1 MTLYPFVFSN
11 NPRYR
16 VARHVLFWS
25 LWILYYTIEATIS
38 RSPKYGLDTRFL
50 SSLAEVA
57 MTTPLDIAFCYTIIY
72 FLLPRFLFRGQFIM
86 LAAGWLLCALGVF
99 FIYMLFNQT
108 VSPFIRVHWFGFEP
122 RTSPLNYA
130 WMFFTLF
137 ATINMEGGLAAAIKL
152 GKMWYI
158 KASEVELLKKERQ
171 RIEPEMQ
178 QGKIHPA
185 FLVNTLNKIELLAV
199 EKPAV
204 IPVVIGKIK
213 NLLLY
218 AVYENGASR
227 VSLEKEM
234 KLLEEFVEIERAGRD
249 LTYINFKMIGDPRNK
264 KIAPFIALPLVE
276 NSFRQLS
283 AFNVPQKYIDLNVLV
298 EHNQFNIDIAWSKPI
313 DTSTLTNGASAL
325 LQNIGKRLNLLYPQS
340 HSLKVTIEPER
351 FQVKMA
357 INLNG
362 AIVV

>member
-1 MTLYPFVFSN
+1 MNPVTTVRLYQFADSAKAIDQNIAINDIQTKYQTREKELENEVWKNKDKKNKALLYIFIGLLLASLIIGFLIIKN
-11 NPRYR
+11 
-16 VARHVLFWS
+16 ARKK
-25 LWILYYTIEATIS
+25 EKIS
-38 RSPKYGLDTRFL
+38 RQEKLIEQQKLEKALKDYELNSIDMML
-50 SSLAEVA
+50 E
-57 MTTPLDIAFCYTIIY
+57 
-72 FLLPRFLFRGQFIM
+72 GQ
-86 LAAGWLLCALGVF
+86 
-99 FIYMLFNQT
+99 
-108 VSPFIRVHWFGFEP
+108 E
-122 RTSPLNYA
+122 
-130 WMFFTLF
+130 
-137 ATINMEGGLAAAIKL
+137 
-152 GKMWYI
+152 
-158 KASEVELLKKERQ
+158 KERQ

-199 EKPAV
+199 EKPAI

-283 AFNVPQKYIDLNVLV
+283 SFNVQQKYIDLNILV
-298 EHNQFNIDIAWSKPI
+298 EHNQFNLDIAWSKPI
-313 DTSTLTNGASAL
+313 DTSTLTNGGSAL

-357 INLNG
+357 INLSG